1 MLLSQLKNFP
11 IDTSI
16 IFKDPECSACIKV
29 AFCTLLKFKNCYVF
43 SECPSNWIMKALPCA
58 KGMMQST
65 DSFLTNNK
73 KFDFSFTHSANC

>member
-29 AFCTLLKFKNCYVF
+29 TFCTLLKFKNCYIF

-58 KGMMQST
+58 KGMMRST

-73 KFDFSFTHSANC
+73 KFDFSFTRSANC